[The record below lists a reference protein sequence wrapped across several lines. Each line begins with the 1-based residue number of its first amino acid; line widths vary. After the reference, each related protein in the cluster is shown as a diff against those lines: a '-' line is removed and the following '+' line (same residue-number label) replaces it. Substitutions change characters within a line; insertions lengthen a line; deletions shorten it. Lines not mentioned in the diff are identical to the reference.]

1 MTVECFGRGNTTAVK
16 VFVRRNW
23 LTLPLGGKRR
33 DVSVFERF
41 IAVEK
46 SYINDFL
53 MFLKTQLD
61 TRKKTV
67 SEKAIRRT

>member
-1 MTVECFGRGNTTAVK
+1 M
-16 VFVRRNW
+16 FVRKNW

-61 TRKKTV
+61 TRKKAV
-67 SEKAIRRT
+67 SEKAISRT